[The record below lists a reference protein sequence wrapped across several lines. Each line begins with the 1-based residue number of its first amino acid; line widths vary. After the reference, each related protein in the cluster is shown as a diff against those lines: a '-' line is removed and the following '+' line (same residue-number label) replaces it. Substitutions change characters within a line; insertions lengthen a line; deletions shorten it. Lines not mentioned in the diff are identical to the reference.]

1 MADHNFLVDDISQ
14 RKPAEKFR
22 KSFIDSRIFILGF
35 DLSLE
40 TINMVDLFGFVVA
53 ASHMQDF
60 LVRAFPSDQGEHA
73 LN

>member
-1 MADHNFLVDDISQ
+1 MTDHHSLVDDISQ
-14 RKPAEKFR
+14 RKPTEKFR
-22 KSFIDSRIFILGF
+22 KSFIDSGIFVLGL

-53 ASHMQDF
+53 AGHMQDF